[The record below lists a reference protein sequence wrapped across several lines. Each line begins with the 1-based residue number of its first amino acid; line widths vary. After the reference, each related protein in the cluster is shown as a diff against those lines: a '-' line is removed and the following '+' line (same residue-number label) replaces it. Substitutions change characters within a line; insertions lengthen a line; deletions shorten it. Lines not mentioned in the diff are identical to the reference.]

1 MKRVAEKKKQGA
13 KTVAQ
18 LLSKPVSPI
27 KEMSN
32 TFENGPSEEPR
43 GEIPQTPKGN
53 LEGNIEAQARNI
65 EVAKEN
71 LPEPI
76 KNETPKENPELP
88 SSPAKTLEESIPR
101 QTQQNENICNP
112 RSNIF
117 EDIKRAETQI
127 IERAK
132 KNQTHHIYEK
142 SEELVDVKRCGTE
155 PPKKRQKV
163 ENNSEISS
171 KELCYLIM
179 LYMDHNV
186 SKIKIKG

>member
-1 MKRVAEKKKQGA
+1 
-13 KTVAQ
+13 
-18 LLSKPVSPI
+18 
-27 KEMSN
+27 MSN

-53 LEGNIEAQARNI
+53 LEGDLLGPASRNI
-65 EVAKEN
+65 IEAKEN
-71 LPEPI
+71 LPKPNKSENP
-76 KNETPKENPELP
+76 NENPDLPSNPAKTPKE
-88 SSPAKTLEESIPR
+88 SISR
-101 QTQQNENICNP
+101 QTQQNENISNT

-142 SEELVDVKRCGTE
+142 TEELVDVKRCGTE
-155 PPKKRQKV
+155 PPRKRQKV